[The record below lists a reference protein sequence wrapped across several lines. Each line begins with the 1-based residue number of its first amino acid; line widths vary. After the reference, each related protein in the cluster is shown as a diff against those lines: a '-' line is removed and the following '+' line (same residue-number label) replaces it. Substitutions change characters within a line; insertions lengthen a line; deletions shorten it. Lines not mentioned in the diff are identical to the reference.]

1 MTKGSIDAKY
11 RSARFDMMKSLIVA
25 AILFLALPAT
35 ASEEFGRLSV
45 QQVSA
50 RLKEKNF
57 FVFDNNDQSRF
68 QRSHVPGAKWLNPYA
83 VKATDLPAD
92 KSATLVFYCASEH

>member
-1 MTKGSIDAKY
+1 MKTTLVVAVLLLFAAPLFAGEDFGS
-11 RSARFDMMKSLIVA
+11 LT
-25 AILFLALPAT
+25 P
-35 ASEEFGRLSV
+35 

-57 FVFDNNDQSRF
+57 FVFDNNETARF
-68 QRSHVPGAKWLNPYA
+68 QKGHVPGAKWLNPYA

>member
-1 MTKGSIDAKY
+1 M
-11 RSARFDMMKSLIVA
+11 RFVIA
-25 AILFLALPAT
+25 ALLFLAPPAL
-35 ASEEFGRLSV
+35 AAEFGSLTV

-57 FVFDNNDQSRF
+57 FVFDNNNRERF
-68 QRSHVPGAKWLNPYA
+68 EKGHVPGAKWLNPYA
-83 VKATDLPAD
+83 VQPNDLPAD